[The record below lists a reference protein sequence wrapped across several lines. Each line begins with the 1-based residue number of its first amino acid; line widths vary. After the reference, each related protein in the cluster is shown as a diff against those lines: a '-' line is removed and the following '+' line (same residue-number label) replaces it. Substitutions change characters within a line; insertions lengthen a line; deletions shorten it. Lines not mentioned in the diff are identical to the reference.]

1 MIYWTLFL
9 EFFKVGLFTIG
20 GGYAMIPL
28 IKEVVLSYG
37 WMEESVFYDF
47 IGVCESTPGPI
58 AINMATYIG
67 NTNGGILGAICST
80 LGVILPSVIIIT
92 LIAALLKNLTK
103 SKWFKNTV
111 EGIKPVVVGLI
122 LSTGVILV
130 AKNLG
135 YVTISEFVF
144 NFKALIIMVI
154 LVTIYYVYKV
164 VRKKKFPVIPLILI
178 SAVLGIIINLIW
190 NAI

>member
-144 NFKALIIMVI
+144 NFKALIITVI